1 MTNAYTLG
9 LVSISFRKHSPLE
22 IVKAV
27 KDAGLSCIEWGS
39 DVHAPANAPD
49 KVREIAALQAEY
61 GISCSSYGTYFRLTV
76 TPMEKLQAH
85 IEAAKILGTDILR
98 LWCGPTKSGAYLTE
112 EEKEDLFKA
121 CHEAERIAAANDVT
135 LCMECHQNTFT
146 ERVEDTLVLMKEM
159 YSPHFR
165 MYWQPLYHDPA
176 KNIASAR
183 AIAPYSSHLH
193 VYNWND
199 HGRSPLAE
207 ATEDWRSYIREFT
220 TPRTLLLEFMPDDRL
235 ETLATE
241 AAALKNIVGGLV

>member
-76 TPMEKLQAH
+76 NPMEELLPH
-85 IEAAKILGTDILR
+85 IEAAKMLGTDILR
-98 LWCGPTKSGAYLTE
+98 LWCGPTKSGADMTA
-112 EEKEDLFKA
+112 EEKENLFDV
-121 CHEAERIAAANDVT
+121 CHKAERIAAENHVT

-146 ERVEDTLVLMKEM
+146 ERVEDAVMLMKEM
-159 YSPHFR
+159 YSPHFQ
-165 MYWQPLYHDPA
+165 MYWQPLNDDPA
-176 KNIASAR
+176 ENIASAK
-183 AIAPYSSHLH
+183 AIAPYCSHLH
-193 VYNWND
+193 VYNWKAQA
-199 HGRSPLAE
+199 RYPLAA
-207 ATEDWRSYIREFT
+207 ATEEWRSYIREFA
-220 TPRTLLLEFMPDDRL
+220 TPRTLLLEFMPDNRL
-235 ETLATE
+235 ATLETE
-241 AAALKNIVGGLV
+241 AAALKNIIGGLA